1 MCGVEDTE
9 ARFEGRQQ
17 HDLNAHAERPNHAV
31 PGFRLNWR
39 LISCCSS
46 SGLSALARAV
56 TLKKAPIACPST
68 RNRRQGGLVLPRAV
82 PSVVVESESQ
92 FF

>member
-56 TLKKAPIACPST
+56 TLKKAPIACLCPQPPT
-68 RNRRQGGLVLPRAV
+68 KGLVLPRAV